1 MRRDLGDGYELDDD
15 RERIDVDAVHAFLTE
30 AYWSLGRSRETV
42 ERLIREARLVVAVYD
57 AGGALVGFA
66 RVVSDA
72 ENMAWLGDVYVLP
85 EHRGR
90 GLGIALSRAAV
101 EEPSVAGCAWV
112 LSTSTAHGLY
122 ERFGFRALD
131 DGKTMVRPKRL

>member
-1 MRRDLGDGYELDDD
+1 MRRDLGDGYVLDDD
-15 RERIDVDAVHAFLTE
+15 RDRVDVDAVHAFLTE
-30 AYWSLGRSRETV
+30 AYWSLGRSRDTV
-42 ERLIREARLVVAVYD
+42 ERLIREATYVVAAYD
-57 AGGALVGFA
+57 PSGALVGFA

-90 GLGIALSRAAV
+90 GLGLALSGAAV
-101 EEPSVAGCAWV
+101 DEPSTAGCAWF

-131 DGKTMVRPKRL
+131 DGKTMVRPKRR